1 MIGGSVMKK
10 QQPFKTAI
18 LAHVREHS
26 SIYIFITVLFLMG
39 VIFGAI
45 VVNSLNL
52 SQKQDLYYYLSRFFG
67 QVSEGEFASGAEMF
81 KQSFLHNIKYVG
93 LMWILGI
100 SIIGL
105 PIILILLF
113 LKGVVVG
120 FTVGFLVN
128 QMEMKGFI
136 LSFVAVLP
144 QNLLIIPAFIVV
156 GTVAVAFSLKMIR
169 QQFMKRANEQIFQS
183 LTRYA
188 ILMVGVSLVLMT
200 ASAFEAFA
208 SPTLMKGII
217 EVISNR

>member
-1 MIGGSVMKK
+1 MKK
-10 QQPFKTAI
+10 QQPLKAAI
-18 LAHVREHS
+18 ITHIREHS

-45 VVNSLNL
+45 VVNSLNF

-67 QVSEGEFASGAEMF
+67 QVSEGSFANSTDMF

-105 PIILILLF
+105 PVILVLLF

-128 QMEMKGFI
+128 QMGFDGFI
-136 LSFVAVLP
+136 LSFVSVLP
-144 QNLLIIPAFIVV
+144 QNLLIIPAFIVI

-169 QQFMKRANEQIFQS
+169 QQFMKRANEPIFPL

-188 ILMVGVSLVLMT
+188 MLMVGVAFVLMT

-208 SPTLMKGII
+208 SPTLMKG
-217 EVISNR
+217 VIDMINNQ